1 MYNSRTG
8 EQIPT
13 SIFIGPTTYQ
23 RLKHMTYDK
32 IHCLTA
38 DHEVLTDR
46 GWVPIADVDAADL
59 VATLCAGALVYAH
72 PIKTLHFHDY
82 HGKMYKIKNE
92 NIDLKVTVNHRMW
105 VARINEETQGW
116 GDYGFTEAE
125 DLVGTP
131 VLYQNTAN
139 WDHEPYQF
147 VLPGVDNI
155 PAKTVDMEAWLNVF
169 GNWISNGWAY
179 KGTGDQDTVTFQ
191 LSKKYVYYGL
201 WSYMSELG
209 LDYCKE
215 KETAG
220 HTKVRI
226 HNKQLQSY
234 LKDMSVHVSERYL
247 PDWVWLLSK
256 NQAQSLLY
264 SMSAL
269 YKNGNL
275 ALHTSSTRLAD
286 DFMRLCLHAGWSTQ
300 KKLHTSKY
308 QLPIWKMYVITRT
321 GRVFNLDRK
330 NPVAN
335 MPNNKNETEKVFAY
349 NGSVYCLQV
358 PSEVFYVRRNGKAC
372 WTGNSRASNGPV
384 VMLTRQP
391 AEGRA
396 RDGGLRLGEMEIECN
411 WAHGI
416 VHFLKERF
424 MECSDNYRVYIC
436 KKCGM
441 IANVNPD
448 KNIYC
453 CKSCKNS
460 THFSQIRIPYACK
473 LLFQEIQTM
482 SIGAKFIT

>member
-1 MYNSRTG
+1 
-8 EQIPT
+8 
-13 SIFIGPTTYQ
+13 
-23 RLKHMTYDK
+23 
-32 IHCLTA
+32 
-38 DHEVLTDR
+38 
-46 GWVPIADVDAADL
+46 
-59 VATLCAGALVYAH
+59 
-72 PIKTLHFHDY
+72 
-82 HGKMYKIKNE
+82 
-92 NIDLKVTVNHRMW
+92 
-105 VARINEETQGW
+105 
-116 GDYGFTEAE
+116 
-125 DLVGTP
+125 
-131 VLYQNTAN
+131 
-139 WDHEPYQF
+139 
-147 VLPGVDNI
+147 
-155 PAKTVDMEAWLNVF
+155 
-169 GNWISNGWAY
+169 
-179 KGTGDQDTVTFQ
+179 
-191 LSKKYVYYGL
+191 
-201 WSYMSELG
+201 
-209 LDYCKE
+209 
-215 KETAG
+215 
-220 HTKVRI
+220 
-226 HNKQLQSY
+226 
-234 LKDMSVHVSERYL
+234 
-247 PDWVWLLSK
+247 
-256 NQAQSLLY
+256 
-264 SMSAL
+264 MSAL